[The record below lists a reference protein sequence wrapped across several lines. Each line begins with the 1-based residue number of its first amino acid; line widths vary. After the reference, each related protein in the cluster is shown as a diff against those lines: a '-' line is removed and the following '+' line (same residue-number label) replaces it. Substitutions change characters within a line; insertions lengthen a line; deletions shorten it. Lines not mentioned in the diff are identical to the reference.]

1 MNKIPIEVYINNIL
15 PFTYNIQ
22 PKDLLDDIKNYYNI
36 KSILNNNIFDMD
48 LIKHE
53 LLALLYID
61 HAFNPNL
68 IMNILNRYY
77 NNLLLKKMTILDF
90 IFLGIHTKFYIIF
103 GLLTVNERNQF
114 LEHILQDNGIWFKR
128 Y

>member
-15 PFTYNIQ
+15 PYTYNIQ
-22 PKDLLDDIKNYYNI
+22 SKDLLDDIKNYCQIKNQLMDNI
-36 KSILNNNIFDMD
+36 YDSN

-61 HAFNPNL
+61 YDFNPNL
-68 IMNILNRYY
+68 IINLLNRYY
-77 NNLLLKKMTILDF
+77 NNLLLKKMNILDF
-90 IFLGIHTKFYIIF
+90 IFLGIDTKFYIIF
-103 GLLTVNERNQF
+103 GLLTVNERIKF